1 MRLWHAGRLSGY
13 APAVTFS
20 IAARCPRTGQLGVG
34 ALTARPAVGKLV
46 VHVHAGRGAVATQAT
61 PNPFLAYDG
70 LPLLGEGRS
79 PRDVLTEL
87 LARDPGREVR
97 QVGMVD
103 RQGRSHAFTGSRTK
117 DWAGHRT
124 GPGYAAQGNRL
135 VGPETLAEIVRVFE
149 DSRDFDLAERLVLAV
164 EAGEGAGGDRHGGRS
179 ASVTVIGDQPYP
191 LWDARVDDSAHPAR
205 ELRRLLG
212 VFREEVLSTIQGLP
226 TRDDPMGEAA
236 RQALGAQEAHRT
248 PADVINQPETK
259 ATREAL

>member
-1 MRLWHAGRLSGY
+1 M
-13 APAVTFS
+13 TFS

-46 VHVHAGRGAVATQAT
+46 AHVHADGGAVATQAT

-70 LPLLGEGRS
+70 LPLLHEGRS
-79 PRDVLTEL
+79 PQDVLTVL

-103 RQGRSHAFTGSRTK
+103 RQGRAYAFTGSRARH
-117 DWAGHRT
+117 WAGHHT

-149 DSRDFDLAERLVLAV
+149 ESRELDLAERLVLAI
-164 EAGEGAGGDRHGGRS
+164 EAGEEAGGDRQGARS
-179 ASVTVIGDQPYP
+179 ATVTVIGGEPYP
-191 LWDARVDDSAHPAR
+191 IWDVRVDDAEHPAA
-205 ELRRLLG
+205 ELRRLHG
-212 VFREEVLSTIQGLP
+212 VFREEVLPTIERLP

-236 RQALGAQEAHRT
+236 RQALA
-248 PADVINQPETK
+248 
-259 ATREAL
+259 

>member
-1 MRLWHAGRLSGY
+1 M
-13 APAVTFS
+13 TFS

-46 VHVHAGRGAVATQAT
+46 AHVHPGGGAVATQAT

-79 PRDVLTEL
+79 PQDVLTEL

-124 GPGYAAQGNRL
+124 GPGYAVQGNRL

-149 DSRDFDLAERLVLAV
+149 DSRELDLAERLVLAI
-164 EAGEGAGGDRHGGRS
+164 EAGEETGGDRHGARS
-179 ASVTVIGDQPYP
+179 ATVTVVADQPYP
-191 LWDARVDDSAHPAR
+191 LWDVRVDDAEHPAR
-205 ELRRLLG
+205 ELRRLHG
-212 VFREEVLSTIQGLP
+212 VFHEEVLPTIQRLP

-236 RQALGAQEAHRT
+236 RKALGAQMEHKT
-248 PADVINQPETK
+248 PSNVVNQP
-259 ATREAL
+259 ATMASREAL